1 MKSSLCFA
9 SLLQVMKMMMM
20 MMKLWN
26 LLFLFCFL
34 NPEAEGHI
42 SLPMNHTVVV
52 ELDSMSSK
60 VTNVSLHCGEAF
72 KDLEVYWE
80 KKNLRRG
87 TGVQLNIK
95 VEDFLHGGNYTCH
108 RKDNKEVLNYTMV
121 LVHKTRDS
129 QGDYP
134 KTILQKLSEK
144 SYIKCESNSHC
155 GKFECSWNF
164 DVNSRGVELLAS
176 AHRSSGSSMDGS
188 IQCTISTKEKNKA
201 ICEEVRFCPYREESD
216 QVTFVLHIIH
226 GTQLEEYVEKF
237 FLSDIVKPDKP
248 QDIEKK
254 NASTVVWKYPSTW
267 NHSSTFFPL
276 YFEAKAIKGGKN
288 CDDENGQKRRKESST
303 SVFTEDLHFSSR
315 CSKCTVCIRA
325 KDRFHNS
332 SWSEWSSV
340 NM

>member
-1 MKSSLCFA
+1 M
-9 SLLQVMKMMMM
+9 
-20 MMKLWN
+20 
-26 LLFLFCFL
+26 
-34 NPEAEGHI
+34 P
-42 SLPMNHTVVV
+42 TVVV

-134 KTILQKLSEK
+134 KTILQKLSGIAFC
-144 SYIKCESNSHC
+144 SLLDDDTL
-155 GKFECSWNF
+155 ECF
-164 DVNSRGVELLAS
+164 R
-176 AHRSSGSSMDGS
+176 SSMDGS

-226 GTQLEEYVEKF
+226 
-237 FLSDIVKPDKP
+237 VKPDKP

-288 CDDENGQKRRKESST
+288 CDDENGQKRRKVS
-303 SVFTEDLHFSSR
+303 DR

>member
-1 MKSSLCFA
+1 MYLRGSNSQQKFPLVAKQKAKPHHQKPDFA
-9 SLLQVMKMMMM
+9 VII
-20 MMKLWN
+20 
-26 LLFLFCFL
+26 
-34 NPEAEGHI
+34 EAED
-42 SLPMNHTVVV
+42 SLQSVHPAIKRPAQKIPTNSVVV

-121 LVHKTRDS
+121 LIHKTRDS

-144 SYIKCESNSHC
+144 NYIKCESNSHC

-164 DVNSRGVELLAS
+164 DVNSRGVEIVAS

-188 IQCTISTKEKNKA
+188 IQCTIGTKEKNKA
-201 ICEEVRFCPYREESD
+201 LCEELRFCPYREESD
-216 QVTFVLHIIH
+216 QVTFVMHIIH

-237 FLSDIVKPDKP
+237 FLSDIVFTK
-248 QDIEKK
+248 
-254 NASTVVWKYPSTW
+254 
-267 NHSSTFFPL
+267 
-276 YFEAKAIKGGKN
+276 
-288 CDDENGQKRRKESST
+288 
-303 SVFTEDLHFSSR
+303 VFTLKLEGSVTKFYQEKAHPVDLQFRHR
-315 CSKCTVCIRA
+315 YPI
-325 KDRFHNS
+325 
-332 SWSEWSSV
+332 WY
-340 NM
+340 

>member
-1 MKSSLCFA
+1 HQATLSEVPCTVLHWASSE
-9 SLLQVMKMMMM
+9 SPV
-20 MMKLWN
+20 N
-26 LLFLFCFL
+26 LRYTHWYVRGRL
-34 NPEAEGHI
+34 EYMEE
-42 SLPMNHTVVV
+42 TVVV

-176 AHRSSGSSMDGS
+176 
-188 IQCTISTKEKNKA
+188 
-201 ICEEVRFCPYREESD
+201 
-216 QVTFVLHIIH
+216 
-226 GTQLEEYVEKF
+226 
-237 FLSDIVKPDKP
+237 PDKP

-288 CDDENGQKRRKESST
+288 CDDENGQKRRKVSE
-303 SVFTEDLHFSSR
+303 LSR